1 MPITS
6 AQVRGA
12 RAMLN
17 ITQEEVATRASLKRV
32 AVARFETGVTDPH
45 DSTLERIQLALEEAG
60 AVFIETDAG
69 VGVIVRTTR

>member
-1 MPITS
+1 MPITP

-12 RAMLN
+12 RAMLEL
-17 ITQEEVATRASLKRV
+17 TQEELASRAGLKRV

-45 DSTLERIQLALEEAG
+45 GSTLERLQTALEQAG

-69 VGVIVRTTR
+69 VGVIVKAKA

>member
-1 MPITS
+1 MSITP

-17 ITQEEVATRASLKRV
+17 LTQEEVATMAGLKRV

-45 DSTLERIQLALEEAG
+45 GSTLERLQSALEGAG
-60 AVFIETDAG
+60 VVFIESETGTGLLLRNDG
-69 VGVIVRTTR
+69 